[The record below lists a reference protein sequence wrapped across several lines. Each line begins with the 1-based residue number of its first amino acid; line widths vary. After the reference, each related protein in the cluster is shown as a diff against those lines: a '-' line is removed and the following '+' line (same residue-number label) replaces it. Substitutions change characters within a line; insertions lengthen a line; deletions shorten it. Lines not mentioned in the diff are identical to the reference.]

1 MLNLADQVVSNL
13 NDNQIKNV
21 FSNILLK
28 SQERESLRKHRHI
41 YKTDTKRE
49 QIKNTKCEQQK
60 AKEESREAKP
70 WVGQTEQLTLKLV
83 PCIMLEQSDQ
93 DYTTHYRRNVLNT
106 TQDEN
111 MFQQRKPRRAAISTT
126 DSDGNNSSSNSLP

>member
-13 NDNQIKNV
+13 NDNQITNV

-49 QIKNTKCEQQK
+49 QIKNTKCEQQQK
-60 AKEESREAKP
+60 DKEGSREAKP
-70 WVGQTEQLTLKLV
+70 RVRKTEQLTLKLV
-83 PCIMLEQSDQ
+83 PCIILEQSDQ
-93 DYTTHYRRNVLNT
+93 DYTAHHRRNVLNT
-106 TQDEN
+106 RQKHALAKETQETCYLHHR
-111 MFQQRKPRRAAISTT
+111 F
-126 DSDGNNSSSNSLP
+126 